1 MKFKSTILL
10 LFSGIVIS
18 FFIGS
23 CTTSNEGQS
32 EKLSVR
38 SKTQRISNRWI
49 VENYTINN
57 EDYTPFVKEY
67 KEVFGETGTFSYTW
81 GLLNGSGSWKFQNN
95 EKEIVLFGTDPQAS
109 RTLTVLKI
117 DEDKLWYYFMQGN
130 DKHEIHLMFGII
142 DSLKQE
148 ISDEK

>member
-23 CTTSNEGQS
+23 CTTNNEGKS

-109 RTLTVLKI
+109 RTLTVLKL

-130 DKHEIHLMFGII
+130 DKHEIHLMLGIT

-148 ISDEK
+148 ISNDK